1 MTVDD
6 KVTEAQF
13 FLRKLDS
20 IGPTD
25 EDSVHYLS
33 AFLSSSRS
41 IMNQLLR
48 DSAKKFQLEFADV
61 ALVDG
66 RSFRERALAERKAD
80 ALRFADSFDDSME
93 RLGRNGYYQV
103 LALRRE
109 INVSHGTHALVHNL
123 SIMTQERIDET
134 DSLRVRV
141 ERDPPIAIGPN
152 AFHPVTPEPVKG
164 TSRDFQFQDF
174 PGESVRHVCSVYLKA
189 ILDEVAALRA
199 GQ

>member
-1 MTVDD
+1 LRVDD

-13 FLRKLDS
+13 FLRKLES
-20 IGPTD
+20 ISPTD

-41 IMNQLLR
+41 IMRQLLC
-48 DSAKKFQLEFADV
+48 DSAKEFQLGFSDD

-66 RSFRERALAERKAD
+66 RSFRARALADGNAD
-80 ALRFADSFDDSME
+80 ALRFADSFDESME
-93 RLGRNGYYQV
+93 RLGRNGFYQV

-109 INVSHGTHALVHNL
+109 INVRHGTHALVHNL

-134 DSLRVRV
+134 DSLRVRI

-152 AFHPVTPEPVKG
+152 VFHPVTPEPEKG
-164 TSRDFQFQDF
+164 TSNDFQFEDF
-174 PGESVRHVCSVYLKA
+174 PGEPVRHVCSVYLKA
-189 ILDEVAALRA
+189 ILDEVATLRA
-199 GQ
+199 EQ